1 MEKAWK
7 GKLGDLASA
16 LALCY
21 IVNKDTQNN
30 RAFNKTERISL
41 SWKNLLG
48 S

>member
-7 GKLGDLASA
+7 GKLGDLAPNNI
-16 LALCY
+16 ALCY

-41 SWKNLLG
+41 S
-48 S
+48 

>member
-7 GKLGDLASA
+7 GKLGDLA

-41 SWKNLLG
+41 S
-48 S
+48 